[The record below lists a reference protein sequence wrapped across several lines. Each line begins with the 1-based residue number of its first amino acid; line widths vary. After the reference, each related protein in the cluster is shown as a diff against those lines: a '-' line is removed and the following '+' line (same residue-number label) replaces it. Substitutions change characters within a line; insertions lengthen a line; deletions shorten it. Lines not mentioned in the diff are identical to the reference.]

1 VGVTTGRVLLVDD
14 EPQLRSALRRAL
26 ELRRHTVEEAST
38 CRAAE
43 ETVRRVQCDVAILD
57 YELPDGDALKLLPRL
72 RAADPDLPA
81 VILTG
86 HASIDLAVRALQ
98 EGADHF
104 LTKPVELSTLGVV
117 VERLLEQRRTRRRL
131 RAHDERRARLEVDP
145 FACTSSAVRRLA
157 EQASRVAASDSAVLV
172 QGETGTGKGVLSRW
186 LHDHGPRASEPFV
199 AINCAG
205 LARELIESEL
215 FGHVKGAFTGAVV
228 PKTGLLEVANRGTV
242 FLDEIGDIDLAVQP
256 KLLKALEEKQIRRV
270 GDVTDRSVD
279 IRLIAATH
287 QDLAALVREKR
298 FRSDLY
304 FRISTIPLTV
314 PPLRERVEDIPVL
327 ARHMLD
333 RLSIDLGRPP
343 VELTPEALRSL
354 QGYHW
359 PGNIRELRNVLERG
373 LLLSEGALLAPA
385 DLHFELALAGPPDVG
400 EDLPTLKELERRHIE
415 RVLRLEG
422 GRVADAAK
430 RLGIPRSSLYQKIK
444 EYRIAPSKV

>member
-1 VGVTTGRVLLVDD
+1 MAAGRVLLVDD
-14 EPQLRSALRRAL
+14 EPQVRTVVRRIL
-26 ELRRHTVEEAST
+26 ESRGYLVEEVTT

-43 ETVRRVQCDVAILD
+43 DLVRREPPDIAILD

-72 RAADPDLPA
+72 RAVDPNLPA

-86 HASIDLAVRALQ
+86 QGSIDLAVRAIQ

-104 LTKPVELSTLGVV
+104 LTKPVDLATLRVV
-117 VERLLEQRRTRRRL
+117 VERLLEQRRAQRRL
-131 RAHDERRARLEVDP
+131 RAHDDRRARVEVDP
-145 FACTSSAVRRLA
+145 FACASDAIRRVA
-157 EQASRVAASDSAVLV
+157 EQAHRIAASDSSVLI
-172 QGETGTGKGVLSRW
+172 QGETGAGKGALARW
-186 LHDHGPRASEPFV
+186 LHDHGPRATEPFV

-228 PKTGLLEVANRGTV
+228 AKTGLFDVAHRGTV

-256 KLLKALEEKQIRRV
+256 KLLKALEEKQIRPV
-270 GDVTDRSVD
+270 GDVADHAVD
-279 IRLIAATH
+279 IRLLAATH

-304 FRISTIPLTV
+304 FRISTVPLTL
-314 PPLRERVEDIPVL
+314 PPLRDRVDDIPVL
-327 ARHMLD
+327 ARQMLD
-333 RLSIDLGRPP
+333 RLAADLGRPP
-343 VELTPEALRSL
+343 VQVAPETLALL
-354 QGYHW
+354 QRYLW

-373 LLLSEGALLAPA
+373 LLLSEGPVLAPG
-385 DLHFELALAGPPDVG
+385 DLRFEAGVAGPPDVG
-400 EDLPTLKELERRHIE
+400 NDLLTLKELERQHVE

-444 EYRIAPSKV
+444 EYRIVVSKV

>member
-1 VGVTTGRVLLVDD
+1 VTTGRILLVDD
-14 EPQLRSALRRAL
+14 EPQLLSALRRGL
-26 ELRRHTVEEAST
+26 ESRGHVVEEVTT

-43 ETVRRVQCDVAILD
+43 EPVHRVQCDVAILD
-57 YELPDGDALKLLPRL
+57 YQLPDGDALKLLPRL
-72 RAADPDLPA
+72 RAIDPDLPA
-81 VILTG
+81 VVLTG
-86 HASIDLAVRALQ
+86 HASIDLAVRAIQ

-104 LTKPVELSTLGVV
+104 LTKPVELSALAVV
-117 VERLLEQRRTRRRL
+117 VERLLEGRRTRRRL
-131 RAHDERRARLEVDP
+131 RAHDERRTRLEVDP
-145 FACTSSAVRRLA
+145 FACTSAAVSRLA
-157 EQASRVAASDSAVLV
+157 EQARRVAASESAVLI
-172 QGETGTGKGVLSRW
+172 QGETGTGKGVLARW
-186 LHDHGPRASEPFV
+186 LHDQGRRASEPFV

-205 LARELIESEL
+205 LPRDLIESEL

-228 PKTGLLEVANRGTV
+228 PKTGLLQVANRGTV

-287 QDLAALVREKR
+287 QDLAALAREKR

-304 FRISTIPLTV
+304 FRISTVPLTM
-314 PPLRERVEDIPVL
+314 PPLRSRVEDIPVL
-327 ARHMLD
+327 ARRMLD
-333 RLSIDLGRPP
+333 QLGADLGRPP
-343 VELTPEALRSL
+343 VNLTPGALTLL

-373 LLLSEGALLAPA
+373 LLLSEGALLAPG
-385 DLHFELALAGPPDVG
+385 DLQLEPAVAGPLDG
-400 EDLPTLKELERRHIE
+400 DEDPITLQELERRHIE

-422 GRVADAAK
+422 GRVSDAAK

-444 EYRIAPSKV
+444 QHRIVVSRV